1 MVEHPGNLSVATVGR
16 DEEWS
21 EILGFADSDA
31 KHSTLAIMWG
41 RRRIGKS
48 FLLGQLAE
56 GRGLYYEAI
65 RGTASEA
72 LNDLGRVVGEAIGA
86 PGPLNLPDWD
96 AAINTLMRLGE
107 DKPFVVVLDEFPYLL
122 EESPE
127 LESIIQ
133 RAFNPK
139 GKLRAE
145 TRCRMVLCSSAI
157 SVMSKLLAGTAPLRG
172 RAGLDLRMS
181 PFDYR
186 DALGLYA
193 TDDLLLATHVYSII
207 GGVAAYARDMVDDD
221 LPKGRKDLDR
231 WVAHRVLAP
240 SAPLP
245 REVEVLLSGDPTT
258 AQARKPNL
266 YHAVLAATAL
276 GNRTPARINDY
287 VKISGPR
294 LDPILTTLVDAQ
306 FIERLVDPTKSN
318 RPMYFPGDSIIRFHY
333 AIIRPNQQRLRTRAA
348 ASTFWSGVDAT
359 FRSRVVGP
367 TFEGMARH
375 WATQYATVPA
385 LAEPGTQIGS
395 TTVSVDG
402 GCYEVD
408 LVAALDDGDSPGE
421 RTITALG
428 EAKSGEE
435 ITFSHLNKLERLR
448 DAFGDRASDATLLL
462 FGTKFAKNLLS
473 GTKDRS
479 DVELV
484 DLERLYKGG

>member
-1 MVEHPGNLSVATVGR
+1 MPEHRVNLTAGTVGR

-21 EILGFADSDA
+21 DLLGFVDSDA

-72 LNDLGRVVGEAIGA
+72 LSDLGRVVGETIGA
-86 PGPLNLPDWD
+86 PGPLNLPDWET
-96 AAINTLMRLGE
+96 AIDTLMRLGE
-107 DKPFVVVLDEFPYLL
+107 DNPFVVVLDEFPYLL

-139 GKLRAE
+139 GKLRNG
-145 TRCRMVLCSSAI
+145 TRCRLVLCGSAI
-157 SVMSKLLAGTAPLRG
+157 SVMAKLLAGTAPLRG

-186 DALGLYA
+186 DALGLYP
-193 TDDLLLATHVYSII
+193 TDDLLLATHLYSII
-207 GGVAAYARDMVDDD
+207 GGVAAYARDMVDND
-221 LPKGRKDLDR
+221 LPKDRKDLAR

-240 SAPLP
+240 SAPLS
-245 REVEVLLSGDPTT
+245 REAEVLLSEDPTT

-276 GNRTPARINDY
+276 GHRTPAKINDY
-287 VKISGPR
+287 AKLSGPR
-294 LDPILTTLVDAQ
+294 LDPILTTLVGAQ

-318 RPMYFPGDSIIRFHY
+318 RPRYFPGDSIIRFHY
-333 AIIRPNQQRLRTRAA
+333 AVIRPNQPRLRTRSAA
-348 ASTFWSGVDAT
+348 TAFWPAAEAT
-359 FRSRVVGP
+359 FRSKVVGP

-375 WATQYATVPA
+375 WATQYATIPG
-385 LAEPGTQIGS
+385 LAGPGTQIGA

-402 GCYEVD
+402 AEYEVD
-408 LVAALDDGDSPGE
+408 LVAARDGGDSPGE

-428 EAKSGEE
+428 EAKSGEDL
-435 ITFSHLNKLERLR
+435 TFSHLNKLERFR
-448 DAFGDRASDATLLL
+448 DTLGDRATDATLVL
-462 FGTKFAKNLLS
+462 FGTRFAKNLVAR
-473 GTKDRS
+473 TKDRG

-484 DLERLYKGG
+484 DLERLYMGS

>member
-1 MVEHPGNLSVATVGR
+1 
-16 DEEWS
+16 
-21 EILGFADSDA
+21 
-31 KHSTLAIMWG
+31 MWG

-72 LNDLGRVVGEAIGA
+72 LSDLGRIVGEAIGA
-86 PGPLNLPDWD
+86 PGPLDLPDWET
-96 AAINTLMRLGE
+96 AIDTLMRLGE

-139 GKLRAE
+139 SKVRNS
-145 TRCRMVLCSSAI
+145 TRCRLVLCGSAI
-157 SVMSKLLAGTAPLRG
+157 SVMAKLLAGTAPLRG

-186 DALGLYA
+186 DALGLYP
-193 TDDLLLATHVYSII
+193 TDDLLLAMHVYSII
-207 GGVAAYARDMVDDD
+207 GGVAAYARDMVDND
-221 LPKGRKDLDR
+221 LPKDREDLAR

-240 SAPLP
+240 SAPLS
-245 REVEVLLSGDPTT
+245 REAEVLLTEDPTT

-266 YHAVLAATAL
+266 YHAVIAATAL
-276 GNRTPARINDY
+276 GHRTPAKINHY
-287 VKISGPR
+287 AKLSGPR
-294 LDPILTTLVDAQ
+294 LDPILTTLVGAQ
-306 FIERLVDPTKSN
+306 FIERLVDPTKNN

-333 AIIRPNQQRLRTRAA
+333 AVIRPNQPRLRTRAA
-348 ASTFWSGVDAT
+348 ATAFWPGAEAT
-359 FRSRVVGP
+359 FRSKVVGP
-367 TFEGMARH
+367 TFEGIARH
-375 WATQYATVPA
+375 WATQYATAPG
-385 LAEPGTQIGS
+385 LADPGTQIGA

-402 GCYEVD
+402 TEYGVD
-408 LVAALDDGDSPGE
+408 LVAVSDDGDSPGE

-435 ITFSHLNKLERLR
+435 ITFSHLNKLERFR
-448 DAFGDRASDATLLL
+448 DTLGDRASDATLLL
-462 FGTKFAKNLLS
+462 FGTRFAENLVARI
-473 GTKDRS
+473 KERR

-484 DLERLYKGG
+484 DLERLYMGT

>member
-1 MVEHPGNLSVATVGR
+1 MPEHRVTLSAGTVGR

-21 EILGFADSDA
+21 ALLGFADSEA

-56 GRGLYYEAI
+56 GRGFYYEAI

-72 LNDLGRVVGEAIGA
+72 LSDLGRVVGEAIGA
-86 PGPLNLPDWD
+86 PGPLNLPDWET
-96 AAINTLMRLGE
+96 AIDTLMRLGE
-107 DKPFVVVLDEFPYLL
+107 GKPFVVVLDEFPYLL

-139 GKLRAE
+139 GRLRNS
-145 TRCRMVLCSSAI
+145 TRCRLVLCGSAI

-181 PFDYR
+181 PFDFR
-186 DALGLYA
+186 DALGLYP
-193 TDDLLLATHVYSII
+193 TDDLLLAMHVYSII

-221 LPKGRKDLDR
+221 LPKDRQDLSR

-240 SAPLP
+240 SAPLS
-245 REVEVLLSGDPTT
+245 REAEVLLSEDPTT

-276 GNRTPARINDY
+276 GHRTPAKINDY
-287 VKISGPR
+287 AEISGPR
-294 LDPILTTLVDAQ
+294 LDPILTTLVGAQ

-318 RPMYFPGDSIIRFHY
+318 RAMYFPGDSIIRFHY
-333 AIIRPNQQRLRTRAA
+333 AIIRPNRQRLRTRAA
-348 ASTFWSGVDAT
+348 ASAFWSGADAT
-359 FRSRVVGP
+359 FRSMVVGP
-367 TFEGMARH
+367 TFEGTARH
-375 WATQYATVPA
+375 WATHYATVPA
-385 LAEPGTQIGS
+385 LAEPGTRIGA

-402 GCYEVD
+402 TEYEVD
-408 LVAALDDGDSPGE
+408 LVASGDDGGSPGE

-435 ITFSHLNKLERLR
+435 ITFSHLNKLEKLR
-448 DAFGDRASDATLLL
+448 NALGDRASDATLLL
-462 FGTKFAKNLLS
+462 FGTKFAKNLLTR
-473 GTKDRS
+473 TKDRS

-484 DLERLYKGG
+484 DLERLYKGT